1 MTRTP
6 WTCAAPRATSAGPLS
21 APLTSTA
28 TATDS
33 RSDERGGAEGIPSL
47 VLVLVIVIVV
57 VHVHDLATAVEPAMR
72 AHAVGTARP
81 VALRAAVDRGRGDLV
96 LRPPLRGARVRLL
109 LLGDGHSRRR
119 RVANR

>member
-6 WTCAAPRATSAGPLS
+6 WTCRGPRGTSAGALS

-33 RSDERGGAEGIPSL
+33 RADDRGGAEGMPAL

-57 VHVHDLATAVEPAMR
+57 VHVHDLAPAVKTER
-72 AHAVGTARP
+72 GAHAVGTARP

-96 LRPPLRGARVRLL
+96 LRPPLR
-109 LLGDGHSRRR
+109 
-119 RVANR
+119 